1 VIDDLVVASKNLG
14 KVGEIRAMVERLGIE
29 VSSLAEL
36 APKLEIEEDG
46 ASFAENA
53 VKKAVFVSE
62 ALERPALADDSG
74 LEVDILSGRPGVL
87 SARYGGEGLD
97 DKGRYQR
104 LLTELFVVPPDRRI
118 ARFRCALAY
127 VEPGVDPVLFH
138 GTLDGRIASKPAGSY
153 GFGYDPIFV
162 PDGYEKTL
170 GEISPDVKNRI
181 SHRAKALQAFVR
193 WLEAR
198 RSIIPPPV

>member
-1 VIDDLVVASKNLG
+1 VKELVVASRNLG

-46 ASFAENA
+46 ESFAENA

-62 ALERPALADDSG
+62 VLGRPALADDSG
-74 LEVDILSGRPGVL
+74 LEVDILSGRPGVH

-97 DKGRYQR
+97 DEARYQR
-104 LLTELFVVPPDRRI
+104 LLTELFVVPPERRS
-118 ARFRCALAY
+118 ARFCCAMAY
-127 VEPGVDPVLFH
+127 VEPEGEPVLFH
-138 GTLDGRIASKPAGSY
+138 GTLEGAIAGKPAGTY

-162 PDGYEKTL
+162 PDGYDKTL
-170 GEISPDVKNRI
+170 AEITPDVKNRI
-181 SHRAKALQAFVR
+181 SHRAKALRAFLT

-198 RSIIPPPV
+198 RSIVPPPP

>member
-1 VIDDLVVASKNLG
+1 MKELVVASKNLG

-46 ASFAENA
+46 ESFAENA

-74 LEVDILSGRPGVL
+74 LEVDILAGRPGVR

-97 DKGRYQR
+97 DEERYQR
-104 LLTELFVVPPDRRI
+104 LLTELFVVPPNRRV
-118 ARFRCALAY
+118 ARFRCAMAY
-127 VEPGVDPVLFH
+127 VEPEADPVLFH
-138 GTLDGRIASKPAGSY
+138 GKLEGMIASRPAGTY

-162 PDGYEKTL
+162 PEGYDKTL
-170 GEISPDVKNRI
+170 GEITPDVKNRI
-181 SHRAKALQAFVR
+181 SHRAKALQAFLR
-193 WLEAR
+193 WLEVR
-198 RSIIPPPV
+198 RSIVPPPP